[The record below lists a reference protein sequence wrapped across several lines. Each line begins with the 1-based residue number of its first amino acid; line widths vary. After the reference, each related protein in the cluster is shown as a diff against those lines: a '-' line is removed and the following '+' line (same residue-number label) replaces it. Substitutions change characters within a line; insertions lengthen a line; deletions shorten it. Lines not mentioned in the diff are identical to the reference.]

1 MKLKLIESVS
11 RVLQAGQGGE
21 AGRKEGIKWAVGGM
35 ATLLTGQK
43 TAALG
48 MFARGFAQLERG
60 WREKHPEF
68 QGDFKARVA
77 ESVRFY
83 ESTHQNGVN
92 RQLHLIGIPMIVGG
106 AIGLLATP
114 SFSPPWL
121 ASAGAF
127 TAGWALNIVGHAA
140 FEKNAPAFAD
150 DPLSFI
156 VGPLWDA
163 RQVVAGL
170 TGKGKASD
178 TGLAQ
183 AA

>member
-1 MKLKLIESVS
+1 MKLVKTMT
-11 RVLQAGQGGE
+11 RMLQAGAGGE

-43 TAALG
+43 GAALG
-48 MFARGFAQLERG
+48 MFARGFAQLERS
-60 WREKHPEF
+60 WRENHPEF
-68 QGDFKARVA
+68 TGNFKARVK
-77 ESVRFY
+77 ESIRFY
-83 ESTHQNGVN
+83 ESTHQNGIN

-106 AIGLLATP
+106 AAGLLAAP
-114 SFSPPWL
+114 SFSPIWFG
-121 ASAGAF
+121 AAGVF

-163 RQVVAGL
+163 RQMIARVRGQDVA
-170 TGKGKASD
+170 SESI
-178 TGLAQ
+178 AQ

>member
-1 MKLKLIESVS
+1 MKIANVIT
-11 RVLQAGQGGE
+11 RALQAGPGGE

-43 TAALG
+43 AAALT
-48 MFARGFAQLERG
+48 MFARGFGRLERA

-68 QGDFKARVA
+68 QGDLKARVA

-83 ESTHQNGVN
+83 EATHQNGVN
-92 RQLHLIGIPMIVGG
+92 RQLHLVGIPMIVGG
-106 AIGLLATP
+106 AVGLLTTP
-114 SFSPPWL
+114 SFSPFWFG
-121 ASAGAF
+121 AAGAF
-127 TAGWALNIVGHAA
+127 TAGWALNILGHAA

-163 RQVVAGL
+163 RQMITKVRG
-170 TGKGKASD
+170 GASAPIE
-178 TGLAQ
+178 T